1 MARRKKKEEP
11 LDLGNLDGRLPPQNI
26 EAEQNILGAMLIAPE
41 VTSKVVEQLTEND
54 FYRGAHR
61 KIFNVML
68 HLYQKDEAIDTVT
81 VVDELNRRGELEDVG
96 GAYYITELSSL
107 VPTAANID
115 HYIKIVRERALLRGV
130 IQVCSMAIRQAY
142 ELEEDPEKIVGDLQQ
157 SLYELQTSTQQKGF
171 RAINEVVNDTIEEIQ
186 EKFQQKHLKTI
197 GIATG
202 FDALDHLTSGFQKG
216 DLIILAG
223 RPSMGKTAFALNLA
237 RNAAVEEGVGVGI
250 FSLEMSDMQLVQRLL
265 CAEGL
270 INLQNLR
277 TGRLTEKEWTRLP
290 QAAGVLAEAPIYID
304 DTPALDMNRLTAR
317 ARRMVMEKGVGFIII
332 DYLQLMEAPR
342 GFHSR
347 QEEISY
353 ISRSLKGLA
362 KNLNVPV
369 LALSQ
374 LSRAVEARPDKR
386 PTLADL
392 RESGAIEQDADL
404 VMFVF
409 REEVYLRRDKDEAR
423 LKEVE
428 NLAEIIIGKHRNGP
442 IGTVK
447 LTFLKHLGKFSNLP
461 QVEDYG
467 PIPQNGGDDVGF

>member
-1 MARRKKKEEP
+1 MAKRRKKEEP
-11 LDLGNLDGRLPPQNI
+11 VDLTALEGRLPPQNI
-26 EAEQNILGAMLIAPE
+26 EAEQNILGAMLIDGE
-41 VTSKVVEQLTEND
+41 VVSKVIEQLSEDD

-61 KIFNVML
+61 KIFNVMV
-68 HLYQKDEAIDTVT
+68 HLFQKDEAIDTVT

-96 GAYYITELSSL
+96 GAYYITELSAL
-107 VPTAANID
+107 VPTSANID
-115 HYIKIVRERALLRGV
+115 QYIKIVRERALLRGV
-130 IQVCSMAIRQAY
+130 IKVCTSAIKKSY
-142 ELEEDPEKIVGDLQQ
+142 DLEEDPEKIIGELQQ
-157 SLYELQTSTQQKGF
+157 VLFELQTSTRQKGF
-171 RAINEVVNDTIEEIQ
+171 RAISEVVTATIDEIN
-186 EKFQQKHLKTI
+186 ERFQTKHLKTI
-197 GIATG
+197 GIPSG
-202 FDALDHLTSGFQKG
+202 FDALDTITSGFQAG

-237 RNAAVEEGVGVGI
+237 KNAATMENVGVGI

-265 CAEGL
+265 CSVGM

-277 TGRLTEKEWTRLP
+277 TGHLTEKEWQRLP
-290 QAAGVLAEAPIYID
+290 NAAAVLEEAPIYID

-317 ARRMVMEKGVGFIII
+317 ARRMVIEKGVGLIIV

-342 GFHSR
+342 GFNSR

-369 LALSQ
+369 IALSQ
-374 LSRAVEARPDKR
+374 LSRAVESRPDKR

-409 REEVYLRRDKDEAR
+409 REEVYLQRDKDEAR
-423 LKEVE
+423 LREVE
-428 NLAEIIIGKHRNGP
+428 NIAEIIIGKHRNGP

-447 LTFLKHLGKFSNLP
+447 LTFLKQYGKFSDLP
-461 QVEDYG
+461 QADTYG
-467 PIPQNGGDDVGF
+467 PVPPGGNDVGF